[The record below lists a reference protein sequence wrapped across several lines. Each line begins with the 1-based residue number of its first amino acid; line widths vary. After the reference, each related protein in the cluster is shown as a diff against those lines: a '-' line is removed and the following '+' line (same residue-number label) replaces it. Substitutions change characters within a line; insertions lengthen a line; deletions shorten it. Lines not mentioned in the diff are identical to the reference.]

1 MDCAEALTAT
11 TNFVSTALMYNA
23 VNGSIGRARG
33 HYDPLNS
40 VLAGGLT
47 GAIFKSTGKEG
58 HSRRIRRDGP
68 KRLIEVQFTNAFYAR
83 LAFILMIAGL
93 RAAGSAGGVCA
104 VAAGIWAYGKE
115 ALNL

>member
-1 MDCAEALTAT
+1 
-11 TNFVSTALMYNA
+11 MYNGI
-23 VNGSIGRARG
+23 NGGIGRTRG

-47 GAIFKSTGKEG
+47 GAIFKSTGKG
-58 HSRRIRRDGP
+58 TGVQTFSQGSNATPGLGQLRDNLLMPSVLYSLG
-68 KRLIEVQFTNAFYAR
+68 
-83 LAFILMIAGL
+83 MIAGL

-104 VAAGIWAYGKE
+104 VAAGIWAYGKK